1 MAYAIPL
8 FDTHK
13 FVRKLKGAGFN
24 EEQAE
29 ALTDA
34 VRESQTSADL
44 ATKQDVT
51 ELEQRVDSKFGLLLN
66 EIRDL
71 RNDNVL
77 LRKDMDSKFDILR
90 TEMAAMKWGLGIIAA
105 GIMAILVKT
114 FF

>member
-29 ALTDA
+29 ALIDA
-34 VRESQTSADL
+34 VCESQASADI
-44 ATKQDVT
+44 ATKADLREYESANRADFQKLDARLDT
-51 ELEQRVDSKFGLLLN
+51 LEQRFAA
-66 EIRDL
+66 
-71 RNDNVL
+71 
-77 LRKDMDSKFDILR
+77 KFDVLR
-90 TEMAAMKWGLGIIAA
+90 AEMAAMKWGLGIIAA